1 MNHED
6 YKVLA
11 KVRFDRAKE
20 LVHEAELLIE
30 DNAYK
35 SANNR
40 AYYAIEKTING
51 LLALS
56 DVTVKTHKGCILQFN
71 ELYVKSK
78 STPFNREDFKS
89 ALKAERIRSISDYD
103 DFYIANKSETLQQIH
118 FAKSF
123 LEKAYTFF
131 ENL

>member
-11 KVRFDRAKE
+11 KVRFERAKE

-30 DNAYK
+30 DNAY
-35 SANNR
+35 
-40 AYYAIEKTING
+40 
-51 LLALS
+51 
-56 DVTVKTHKGCILQFN
+56 
-71 ELYVKSK
+71 
-78 STPFNREDFKS
+78 
-89 ALKAERIRSISDYD
+89 
-103 DFYIANKSETLQQIH
+103 KSETLQQIH

>member
-11 KVRFDRAKE
+11 KVRFERANE

-56 DVTVKTHKGCILQFN
+56 DITVKTHKGCILQFS
-71 ELYVKSK
+71 ELYVKSQH
-78 STPFNREDFKS
+78 TPFDREDFKS

-103 DFYIANKSETLQQIH
+103 DFYIANKAETLQQIH
-118 FAKSF
+118 FAKTF